1 VEQVELINGQPLR
14 QDIIPH
20 CNQISIIWGAGILI
34 NQAVA
39 GQSGRMPI
47 LPVHGCVW
55 SPVSIPIRHS
65 PKRWKQ
71 QFADGGAVV
80 IAVDTNVLIRILV
93 DEHCAALQ
101 MQSACALLAK
111 SEVLFASE
119 RSGGNGIGKSR

>member
-1 VEQVELINGQPLR
+1 MELIKWAALEARHYSTLQSNQHYLGRRHLNKSSCSGTVRQNAYPPCSWLR
-14 QDIIPH
+14 LESRQHPDP
-20 CNQISIIWGAGILI
+20 SF
-34 NQAVA
+34 
-39 GQSGRMPI
+39 S
-47 LPVHGCVW
+47 
-55 SPVSIPIRHS
+55 
-65 PKRWKQ
+65 KRWKQ

-101 MQSACALLAK
+101 MQSACALLVK